1 MPSQKF
7 FFPLSAVCL
16 DYITSLLLLHLSYPP
31 TPPQTQWLQVSS
43 PTNSELLLSAL
54 CKHSSKHKSVC
65 LAASHFTLDPAHL
78 ALHLLY
84 GQSRS
89 GVGTSGGG
97 RVAFQD
103 TPPTVCLRVW
113 EHRT

>member
-16 DYITSLLLLHLSYPP
+16 DYITPHL
-31 TPPQTQWLQVSS
+31 PQTQWLQVSS

-84 GQSRS
+84 GQSCS
-89 GVGTSGGG
+89 GVGASEVG

-113 EHRT
+113 EYRT